1 MRIKLIAQVQTFVTK
16 YYPARNTL
24 TILSVIMASPLNLS
38 MSHCIKHL
46 TGMMEYTLQIH
57 CF

>member
-1 MRIKLIAQVQTFVTK
+1 MRIIAQVQTFVTK

-24 TILSVIMASPLNLS
+24 TILSVIMASALNLS